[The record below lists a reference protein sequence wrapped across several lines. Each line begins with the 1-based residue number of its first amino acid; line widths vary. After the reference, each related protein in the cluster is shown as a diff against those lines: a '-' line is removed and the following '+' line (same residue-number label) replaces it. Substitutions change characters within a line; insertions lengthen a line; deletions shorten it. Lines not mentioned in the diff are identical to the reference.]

1 MKVIAVDLENEH
13 IAGPVTVRA
22 YLKQTLGEFK
32 ELVRQRLGLGDGGG
46 GGADGGAEG
55 GGGAAPVVM
64 RCVLEKYYNELKP
77 LSDDSRTLKADGFFK
92 SNKVRVTARGAWE
105 RQGQARS

>member
-32 ELVRQRLGLGDGGG
+32 ELVRQRLGLGGDG
-46 GGADGGAEG
+46 GGADGGADG

-92 SNKVRVTARGAWE
+92 SNKVRVTARG
-105 RQGQARS
+105 GARAG